1 MPRLG
6 KLCSPLRLALRALA
20 PSLALLLASPAGADG
35 GAPPDAPPGA
45 EDPSREA
52 AKSAVQRGQRAFQA
66 GDYAAAIDAFDE
78 ANRLRP
84 TPKLDYNLGIC
95 HQRLHASAR
104 AEGDHDGER
113 LHANAAI
120 DAYNRY
126 LRARPTAEDRPAV
139 EALVRELGGTP
150 ATSASLKPV
159 PEEPARAGRT
169 TAADDGGGPTSADAP
184 EPDGSAEGDK
194 PAPQDTS
201 TGRASEQDPQATGAV
216 DPAEARRPRGALVL
230 GLGLWSLP
238 QMNDHPTV
246 EASSMGTLNL
256 RGGALLGRQ
265 GRLFVGAGIA
275 AAGGGN
281 SRAQTKL
288 GSVAQA
294 FDGLVGLHVPVG
306 AAGRLVIPLTGIVGA
321 GREALRTRT
330 DIPRPACAV
339 GSDTLV
345 GARWGARLGLRAGVL
360 LLFGEQRKHGLSI
373 DLDGTATLYGRGAT
387 AEGCAQSLFQ
397 ELAVPRV
404 RASIGLGV
412 GYGVRF

>member
-6 KLCSPLRLALRALA
+6 KLRSSLRFVLRALA
-20 PSLALLLASPAGADG
+20 PSLALLLASPAGAEG
-35 GAPPDAPPGA
+35 GVPAGG

-66 GDYAAAIDAFDE
+66 GDYAAAIVAFDE

-104 AEGDHDGER
+104 AAGDHDGER

-139 EALVRELGGTP
+139 EALVRDLGGTP

-159 PEEPARAGRT
+159 PEGPKTIARDEPKTPAEDKTAPTDAGDESDQESR
-169 TAADDGGGPTSADAP
+169 
-184 EPDGSAEGDK
+184 E
-194 PAPQDTS
+194 
-201 TGRASEQDPQATGAV
+201 GAV
-216 DPAEARRPRGALVL
+216 PSDSSDERANEESPESNGAAPPAEKRRPRGALVV

-238 QMNDHPTV
+238 QMNNHPTV
-246 EASSMGTLNL
+246 EASSMGALHL
-256 RGGALLGRQ
+256 QGGALLGRQ
-265 GRLFVGAGIA
+265 RRLFVGAGLA

-281 SRAQTKL
+281 SQAKTKL
-288 GSVAQA
+288 GLAAQA
-294 FDGLVGLHVPVG
+294 IDGLVGLHLPVS

-321 GREALRTRT
+321 GREALRTRS
-330 DIPRPACAV
+330 DIPRPTCAV

-345 GARWGARLGLRAGVL
+345 GARWGARLGVRAGVL
-360 LLFGEQRKHGLSI
+360 LLFGEERKHGLSI
-373 DLDGTATLYGRGAT
+373 DLDGIATLYGRGPT
-387 AEGCAQSLFQ
+387 ADGCAQSLFE
-397 ELAVPRV
+397 ELALARV